1 MKTKFTFLEEFSFG
15 KRVFLSFLFTLFFII
30 SSAQTIGDF
39 RSKASGNWTTP
50 GSWEKCTNL
59 SPETWVT
66 STTYPGQTASNVSVT
81 ILNCHTIQTPIRAKK
96 NDPRV
101 NYNIGDL
108 LIKGVLFI
116 NDDFGL
122 PTTYKLWIDGGSMVW
137 DGNFGFYIPQNSALV
152 ITKPAPASTCN
163 NSYVVGLSSTAVN
176 TCSAQTALYIGVI
189 KYTSCTGHGSSVAGD
204 FPDVN
209 GNGGSLL
216 SSPGAFPS
224 ALCLINSTA
233 PQLFGNAIQYGPALG
248 TISFTWHLISSP
260 LGSNF
265 SFADTTST
273 NPMLPLL
280 TVAGDYVFSLKATPS
295 ANTALA
301 NTRNVTLTVAGQS
314 VYQAG
319 KGWDAGKPSIAD
331 GNNRTAVIRGD
342 YFTSTEGSFDACSCE
357 VDLNKS
363 LTVSAYNY
371 VKVEDHILNNGSIVV
386 ESEGNLIQV
395 RAAGNYTGP
404 GLFKAQR
411 EVTKLRNNPG
421 PDPLVYAVDFV
432 FWSSPVSGQN
442 LQSFSPLTP
451 ANRIYQYNE
460 VNDFFIPAAGNFA
473 VGKGYAIRAENGP
486 TNGTLNGYNKTYEF
500 IGPPNNGDIGIA
512 INRSPNSGGTVHG
525 YNLVGNPYPSNI
537 NFDELHNVNSTII
550 EPKVYFWT
558 NKIYSPQQGGSS
570 YDGSNYVV
578 YTKGGSNDAGVDG
591 IIKVGQGFIVQ
602 KTNFGSGTLTF
613 KNMNGTAPVRVA
625 TTGTFYQKNTSAK
638 NRFWL
643 QLTAPD
649 KIVNSQ
655 LIGYFE
661 GATNSFDNAFDAEPM
676 ALTSDL
682 FYSTL
687 EDKRLIVQG
696 RAEQFKKEDHVQL
709 GANFYQNGTYTI
721 NLQQPEGIFAAGQ
734 QIYLKDTENGKLINL
749 SEGSY
754 TFEAKAGEN
763 TGRFEIIYQREN
775 FLLTDHKL
783 KEQIEVYRNQD
794 HFIIQSPKEIAS
806 VEVYGMSGNLVKVL
820 TPNQKRAVLEA
831 SSLMRGV
838 YILLIKSTDGNVNN
852 KKIIR

>member
-1 MKTKFTFLEEFSFG
+1 MKTKFNFLREFSFG
-15 KRVFLSFLFTLFFII
+15 KRVYLSFLFTLFFII
-30 SSAQTIGDF
+30 ISAQTVGDF
-39 RSKASGNWTTP
+39 RSKASGAWTSAGT
-50 GSWEKCTNL
+50 WEKCTNL

-66 STTYPGQTASNVSVT
+66 STTYPGQTASNASVT
-81 ILNCHTIQTPIRAKK
+81 ILNCHTIQTPIRTKK
-96 NDPRV
+96 NDPRL
-101 NYNIGDL
+101 NFNIGEL

-137 DGNFGFYIPQNSALV
+137 SGNFGFYIPQNSALV
-152 ITKPAPASTCN
+152 ITKPNPASTCN
-163 NSYVVGLSSTAVN
+163 NSYVVGLSSTAIN

-224 ALCLINSTA
+224 ALCLINNTA
-233 PQLFGNAIQYGPALG
+233 PQLFGNAVQYGPALG
-248 TISFTWHLISSP
+248 TISYDWHLVSAP
-260 LGSNF
+260 PGSNF

-273 NPMLPLL
+273 NPILPLL
-280 TVAGDYVFSLKATPS
+280 TVAGEYVFSLKATPS

-301 NTRNVTLTVAGQS
+301 NIRNVTIIVAGQS

-331 GNNRTAVIRGD
+331 GNNRTAVISGD

-357 VDLNKS
+357 IDLNRS
-363 LTVSAYNY
+363 LNVSAYNY
-371 VKVEDHILNNGSIVV
+371 VKVQDNILNNGSIIV
-386 ESEGNLIQV
+386 ESNGNLIQV
-395 RAAGNYTGP
+395 QAAGTYTGP
-404 GLFKAQR
+404 GLFKVQR
-411 EVTKLRNNPG
+411 EVNKLRNNPG
-421 PDPLVYAVDFV
+421 PDPLLNAVDYV

-442 LQSFSPLTP
+442 LQVFSPLTP
-451 ANRIYQYNE
+451 ANSIYQYNE
-460 VNDFFIPAAGNFA
+460 VNDFFIPAAGNFVKA
-473 VGKGYAIRAENGP
+473 KGYAIRAENGP
-486 TNGTLNGYNKTYEF
+486 FNGTLNGYNKTYEF
-500 IGPPNNGDIGIA
+500 IGPPNNGDISIA
-512 INRSPNSGGTVHG
+512 INRSPNSGATVHG

-558 NKIYSPQQGGSS
+558 NKIYTPQQGGSS

-578 YTKGGSNDAGVDG
+578 YTKGGSNNAGVDG

-602 KTNFGSGTLTF
+602 KTNFNSGTLTF
-613 KNMNGTAPVRVA
+613 KNMNGTAPVRV
-625 TTGTFYQKNTSAK
+625 GTSGIFYQKNTSAK
-638 NRFWL
+638 NRYWL
-643 QLTAPD
+643 ELTAPN

-661 GATNSFDNAFDAEPM
+661 GATNEFDNTFDAEPM

-687 EDKRLIVQG
+687 VDKRLIVQG
-696 RAEQFKKEDHVQL
+696 RAEQFKKEDLVPL
-709 GANFYQNGTYTI
+709 GANFFQKGFYTI
-721 NLQQPEGIFAAGQ
+721 NLQQPEGIFASGQ
-734 QIYLKDTENGKLINL
+734 HIYLKDTETGILTNL
-749 SEGSY
+749 NEGNY

-763 TGRFEIIYQREN
+763 TGRFIIVYKPQAALVADI
-775 FLLTDHKL
+775 FV
-783 KEQIEVYRNQD
+783 KEQVLVYRDQSN
-794 HFIIQSPKEIAS
+794 FVLKSPKEIIS
-806 VEVYGMSGNLVKVL
+806 VEVYDLSGKLISTLK
-820 TPNQKRAVLEA
+820 PNRKDVILETA
-831 SSLMRGV
+831 ALNRGI
-838 YILLIKSTDGNVNN
+838 YILVIKNIGGEVIN
-852 KKIIR
+852 KKIFF